1 MDRAEFE
8 SKLSDYVRG
17 ELSAEEA
24 RQIET
29 YLTEHPEAADDLE
42 AVRTVLALSAD
53 IGTAEPPDEI
63 FATARANALKAIHA
77 EAEDEC
83 KTQRTRFWQRLPRP
97 VYLSGLA
104 AMLAGVVFG
113 VLWQENTSAWAEV
126 VAEVRKLHSVRVE
139 GWFRGEKG
147 EQVPVQQW
155 IRTPHFF
162 RSAVGTGATRREA
175 VVNDKKMRIY
185 MDGVWYGKDINAE
198 DAWSIDKVAEQL
210 ALPER
215 EQLKPWS
222 YQIEREDRG
231 PTVLFSIWQRSS
243 LGIKT
248 PSDIRF
254 EVEVDAQT
262 RLPSNSRVYLDVG
275 QEDWELVSELNY
287 LDYDTPL
294 ADELFMVAD
303 DAVQSFTDSVR
314 AALPFAQISDPF
326 VPWNRPFYMPLDGM
340 DIIVHPP
347 SDDPS
352 KGIESKASSTVGSI
366 TRHEFHRTPLAEIV
380 RVIGKMPV
388 EPEPIPLAEIVWDLG
403 DVPVGLRIVQTVLD
417 VKSGIARALGETPV
431 ETPAQKLA
439 NQRYSVRIAY
449 SHRLTPIN
457 RVQRLGDHFG
467 FVVEVEKRQ
476 GIKTRWIFTQDDSEF
491 PTNPQSGYAWT
502 TGKSYHATGCPLEYA
517 IRGMLE
523 NAALNDL
530 VEGYNEDLDEIEMQW
545 DGAAA
550 NNPFDRQVDIDIDFS
565 DGWDVALDY
574 LREQFGVAM
583 ECISEPITYE
593 VLVMRPPSEVLVS
606 ESAK

>member
-1 MDRAEFE
+1 MNRAEFE

-17 ELSAEEA
+17 ELSAAEV

-42 AVRTVLALSAD
+42 AVRTVLELSAD
-53 IGTAEPPDEI
+53 IGTAEPSDAL
-63 FATARANALKAIHA
+63 FAAARTNALKAIQA
-77 EAEDEC
+77 AD
-83 KTQRTRFWQRLPRP
+83 KRQRTGFWQRLQRP
-97 VYLSGLA
+97 MYLSGLA
-104 AMLAGVVFG
+104 AVLAGVVFG
-113 VLWQENTSAWAEV
+113 VLWQGSTSAWAEV

-155 IRTPHFF
+155 IKAPHLF
-162 RSAVGTGATRREA
+162 RSEVGTGAARREA
-175 VVNDKKMRIY
+175 VVNDAKMRIY
-185 MDGVWYGKDINAE
+185 MDGVWYGEDRGAE
-198 DAWSIDKVAEQL
+198 SAWSIDKVAEQL

-215 EQLKPWS
+215 EQLRPWS

-231 PTVLFSIWQRSS
+231 ATVLFSIWQRSS

-248 PSDIRF
+248 PSDIRY

-314 AALPFAQISDPF
+314 SALPFAQIPDPF

-352 KGIESKASSTVGSI
+352 KGIEGHASSTAGRI

-388 EPEPIPLAEIVWDLG
+388 EP
-403 DVPVGLRIVQTVLD
+403 RIVQTAPSL
-417 VKSGIARALGETPV
+417 KSEIMRILGKKPAETP
-431 ETPAQKLA
+431 EQKLA

-449 SHRLTPIN
+449 SHRLTPTE
-457 RVQRLGDHFG
+457 RVQRLGDHLG
-467 FVVEVEKRQ
+467 FVAEVENRQ
-476 GIKTRWIFTQDDSEF
+476 DTRTRWIFTQDGSEF
-491 PTNPQSGYAWT
+491 LTNPQRGYLRT
-502 TGKSYHATGCPLEYA
+502 TGRSYHSTGQPLGFA
-517 IRGMLE
+517 IPSMLK

-550 NNPFDRQVDIDIDFS
+550 DNPFDRQVDIDIDFS
-565 DGWDVALDY
+565 DGWDVALNY
-574 LREQFGVAM
+574 LRAHFGVEM
-583 ECISEPITYE
+583 ERVSESISYE
-593 VLVMRPPSEVLVS
+593 VLMLRPLRKRPT
-606 ESAK
+606 

>member
-17 ELSAEEA
+17 ELSAAEA

-42 AVRTVLALSAD
+42 AVRTVLGLSAD
-53 IGTAEPPDEI
+53 IGTAEPSDAL
-63 FATARANALKAIHA
+63 FAAARTNALEAIRA
-77 EAEDEC
+77 EEKDER
-83 KTQRTRFWQRLPRP
+83 KTQLAAFWQRLPRP

-113 VLWQENTSAWAEV
+113 VLWQGSTSAWAEV

-155 IRTPHFF
+155 IKAPHFF
-162 RSAVGTGATRREA
+162 RSEVGTGAARREA
-175 VVNDKKMRIY
+175 VVNDAKMRVY
-185 MDGVWYGKDINAE
+185 MDGVWYGEDRAAE
-198 DAWSIDKVAEQL
+198 SAWSIDRVAEQL
-210 ALPER
+210 ALPGS
-215 EQLKPWS
+215 EQLESWS
-222 YQIEREDRG
+222 YQIEREDRA
-231 PTVLFSIWQRSS
+231 PTILFSIWRRSS

-248 PSDIRF
+248 PSDILY

-262 RLPSNSRVYLDVG
+262 RLPSHARVYLDVG

-287 LDYDTPL
+287 LDYNTPL
-294 ADELFMVAD
+294 ADELFMVAA
-303 DAVQSFTDSVR
+303 DAVPSFTDSVR
-314 AALPFAQISDPF
+314 SALPFEQILDPF
-326 VPWNRPFYMPLDGM
+326 VPWQQAIYMPLDGM

-352 KGIESKASSTVGSI
+352 KGFEGQASSTVGSI

-388 EPEPIPLAEIVWDLG
+388 EPRIEQTIPSLRSEIIRVLWKEPMA
-403 DVPVGLRIVQTVLD
+403 
-417 VKSGIARALGETPV
+417 TP
-431 ETPAQKLA
+431 EEKLA
-439 NQRYSVRIAY
+439 KQRYSVRIAY
-449 SHRLTPIN
+449 SHSLTSTE
-457 RVQRLGDHFG
+457 RVQRLGHRFG
-467 FVVEVEKRQ
+467 FVAEVEERQ
-476 GIKTRWIFTQDDSEF
+476 GPRTRWIFTQDGSEF
-491 PTNPQSGYAWT
+491 PTNPQAGGARTNGDNY
-502 TGKSYHATGCPLEYA
+502 YATGHPLGFA

-530 VEGYNEDLDEIEMQW
+530 VKGYDQDLDEIELQW

-550 NNPFDRQVDIDIDFS
+550 DNPFERPVDIAIDFA

-574 LREQFGVAM
+574 LREQFGVEM
-583 ECISEPITYE
+583 ERISEPITYE
-593 VLVMRPPSEVLVS
+593 VLVLRPPSE
-606 ESAK
+606 SAK

>member
-1 MDRAEFE
+1 MDRSEFE

-17 ELSAEEA
+17 ELSAAEA

-42 AVRTVLALSAD
+42 AVRTVLELSAD
-53 IGTAEPPDEI
+53 IGTAEPADAL
-63 FATARANALKAIHA
+63 FAAARTNALKAIQTA
-77 EAEDEC
+77 D
-83 KTQRTRFWQRLPRP
+83 KRQRTAFWQRLPRP
-97 VYLSGLA
+97 VYLSELA

-113 VLWQENTSAWAEV
+113 VLWQGSTSAWAEV

-155 IRTPHFF
+155 IKAPHFF
-162 RSAVGTGATRREA
+162 RSTVGTGAARREA
-175 VVNDKKMRIY
+175 VVNDAKMRAY
-185 MDGVWYGKDINAE
+185 MDGVWYGEERGAE
-198 DAWSIDKVAEQL
+198 SAWSIDKVAEQL

-231 PTVLFSIWQRSS
+231 ATVLFSIWQRSS

-262 RLPSNSRVYLDVG
+262 RLPNKSRVYLDVG

-287 LDYDTPL
+287 LDYDAPL
-294 ADELFMVAD
+294 RDELFMVAD
-303 DAVQSFTDSVR
+303 DAIQSFTDSVR

-347 SDDPS
+347 SDDHS
-352 KGIESKASSTVGSI
+352 KGFEGQASSTKGAI

-388 EPEPIPLAEIVWDLG
+388 EP
-403 DVPVGLRIVQTVLD
+403 RIVQTTPSI
-417 VKSGIARALGETPV
+417 KSEIMRILGKMSV
-431 ETPAQKLA
+431 ETPEQKLA

-449 SHRLTPIN
+449 SHRLTPTE

-467 FVVEVEKRQ
+467 FVAEKEERQ
-476 GIKTRWIFTQDDSEF
+476 GTRTRWIFTQDGSEF
-491 PTNPQSGYAWT
+491 PTNPQEGYSWT
-502 TGKSYHATGCPLEYA
+502 TGKSYHATGRPLGFA
-517 IRGMLE
+517 IQGMLE

-545 DGAAA
+545 DGSAD
-550 NNPFDRQVDIDIDFS
+550 NPFDRQVDIDIDFS
-565 DGWDVALDY
+565 DGWDVALNY
-574 LREQFGVAM
+574 LRAYFGVEM
-583 ECISEPITYE
+583 ERVSESISYE
-593 VLVMRPPSEVLVS
+593 VLVLRPHRKHPM
-606 ESAK
+606 

>member
-17 ELSAEEA
+17 ELSAAEA

-63 FATARANALKAIHA
+63 FAAARANALKAIHA

-104 AMLAGVVFG
+104 AMLAGVVLG
-113 VLWQENTSAWAEV
+113 VLWQGSASAWDEV

-147 EQVPVQQW
+147 EQVPVKQW
-155 IRTPHFF
+155 IKAPHFF
-162 RSAVGTGATRREA
+162 RTKVGTGAARREA
-175 VVNDKKMRIY
+175 VVNDAKMRVY
-185 MDGVWYGKDINAE
+185 MDGVWYGEDRGAE
-198 DAWSIDKVAEQL
+198 SAWSTDKVAGQL
-210 ALPER
+210 ALLER
-215 EQLKPWS
+215 GKLEFRS
-222 YQIEREDRG
+222 YQIEHEDREA
-231 PTVLFSIWQRSS
+231 TVLFSIWRLSS
-243 LGIKT
+243 LGTKT
-248 PSDIRF
+248 PSDIRY

-262 RLPSNSRVYLDVG
+262 RLPSHARVYLDVG

-287 LDYDTPL
+287 LDYDVPL
-294 ADELFMVAD
+294 AEELFMVAD
-303 DAVQSFTDSVR
+303 DVVSSFTDSVR
-314 AALPFAQISDPF
+314 SALPFEQILDPF
-326 VPWNRPFYMPLDGM
+326 VPWKQAIYMPLDGM

-352 KGIESKASSTVGSI
+352 KGIEGHASSTAGRI

-388 EPEPIPLAEIVWDLG
+388 EP
-403 DVPVGLRIVQTVLD
+403 RIVQTTPSI
-417 VKSGIARALGETPV
+417 KSEIMRILGKMLV
-431 ETPAQKLA
+431 ETPEQKLA

-449 SHRLTPIN
+449 SHRLTPTE
-457 RVQRLGDHFG
+457 RVQRLGRHFG
-467 FVVEVEKRQ
+467 FVAEVEKRQ
-476 GIKTRWIFTQDDSEF
+476 GTRTRWIFTQDGSEF
-491 PTNPQSGYAWT
+491 PTNPQRGYTGT
-502 TGKSYHATGCPLEYA
+502 TGKSYHSTGKPLGFA
-517 IRGMLE
+517 IQGMLE
-523 NAALNDL
+523 NAALNYL
-530 VEGYNEDLDEIEMQW
+530 VEGYNEDLDKIEMQW

-550 NNPFDRQVDIDIDFS
+550 DNPFERRVDIDIDFS
-565 DGWDVALDY
+565 DGWDVALNY
-574 LREQFGVAM
+574 LRAHFGVEM
-583 ECISEPITYE
+583 ERVSEPITYE
-593 VLVMRPPSEVLVS
+593 VLVMRPHGKG
-606 ESAK
+606 AK